1 MIALAV
7 PINDGAG
14 HPAGFE
20 LNCAAVHAF
29 CNVVNR
35 EGSCFGRS
43 TLTCLM
49 FASWPQR
56 ARGVGQLHVQARTG
70 GFAGLAHCVEVVND
84 RFERERLSRR

>member
-14 HPAGFE
+14 HPAGLE

-35 EGSCFGRS
+35 DGNS
-43 TLTCLM
+43 
-49 FASWPQR
+49 
-56 ARGVGQLHVQARTG
+56 
-70 GFAGLAHCVEVVND
+70 LAD
-84 RFERERLSRR
+84 RP